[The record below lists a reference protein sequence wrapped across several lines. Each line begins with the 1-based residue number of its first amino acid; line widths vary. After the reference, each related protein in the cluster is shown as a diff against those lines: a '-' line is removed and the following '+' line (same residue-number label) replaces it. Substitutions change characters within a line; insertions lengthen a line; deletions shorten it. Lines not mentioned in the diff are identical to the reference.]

1 MNTTADMN
9 PQTASIREF
18 EGDVQVI
25 RAGYF
30 YPAEAG
36 MLLAAGDRITTS
48 AGAAVTIDFSG
59 TNQDLVVRDGSA
71 ATLFLQVTEE
81 NLPAQWMVADLYG
94 KDVFFA
100 EEGSPDT
107 QVQEPTSLYGLFGGG
122 EESTDIPVAETAA
135 AIGATALVL
144 GGNDD
149 TTSADTDASTTQS
162 DNTNNGT
169 SGDNNSSAPP
179 ASEPEPASS
188 PLDALL
194 TPLQTEQTDGVTES
208 LGRTGDILGIS
219 SNSGSL
225 NDQNPIP
232 NDLA

>member
-1 MNTTADMN
+1 MKL
-9 PQTASIREF
+9 QTATIRDI

-30 YPAEAG
+30 YPAENG
-36 MLLAAGDRITTS
+36 MSLIAGDRITTA
-48 AGAAVTIDFSG
+48 AGSAVTVDFSG
-59 TNQDLVVRDGSA
+59 TNQDLVVKDGSA

-81 NLPAQWMVADLYG
+81 DLPPQWMVADLYG
-94 KDVFFA
+94 KDIFFA

-107 QVQEPTSLYGLFGGG
+107 QVQEPTSLYGLFGGS
-122 EESTDIPVAETAA
+122 EESSDIPLAETAA

-144 GGNDD
+144 SGDD
-149 TTSADTDASTTQS
+149 ADANSDTDTADTQS
-162 DNTNNGT
+162 DTNN
-169 SGDNNSSAPP
+169 DNSTGSDTTNPP
-179 ASEPEPASS
+179 AETEPEPS
-188 PLDALL
+188 PLESVLN
-194 TPLQTEQTDGVTES
+194 PLQTEQTDGLTES

-225 NDQNPIP
+225 DDSNPIP